1 MLETKL
7 MSVICYLFVFF
18 SFFLGEGGGNV
29 DGEEASGQHSND
41 KHVEDDTEEI
51 NPTLVLSGAIRH
63 FLFDPLVLQISL
75 EIQKT

>member
-1 MLETKL
+1 MLEAKL
-7 MSVICYLFVFF
+7 MPVICYLFVSVFC
-18 SFFLGEGGGNV
+18 FLGEGGGSI
-29 DGEEASGQHSND
+29 DAEEANGQHSYD

-51 NPTLVLSGAIRH
+51 NPTFVLSGAIRH